1 MIKIDN
7 LFEWIKENEGFIHP
21 NVTYNSEFKLVISE
35 KIGAEGVQLFSI
47 PPKLCLGYG
56 IYKNYFPSNILLS
69 QEEKDIFDL
78 PFFKLILNLINEK
91 IKGNT
96 SFYKPLI
103 NSFPQ
108 MKDLVKELPIFNY
121 SDRKEEWS
129 KILPTVITK
138 LDNLNNFYIKLYLL
152 IIKLKMF
159 DTINPKFFK
168 GFSSKEDIL
177 KTVVLWAFLIV
188 NSYGIENNYLLPL
201 YNLMKFTHETKNIVI
216 KDDNNRINFSFH
228 DIEKLEL
235 VINNGVLDNETLFTF
250 HGYINNTNKKYLEV
264 KLNDKYDI
272 ENENVKKTI
281 ESIFE
286 TLFNR
291 NDQKYYITQDTPS
304 ISLVQ
309 YLRILSLNERDI
321 KLIKED
327 DKKFFMR
334 FISMDNEANVYKKL
348 LKIVKIK
355 YNFIKNFID
364 IENETDI
371 KDIKIL
377 KKIIQEQ
384 KEILKNMYYEIHKKW
399 LMIMET
405 PIDDD
410 KLKLV
415 LKIDDEE

>member
-1 MIKIDN
+1 M
-7 LFEWIKENEGFIHP
+7 
-21 NVTYNSEFKLVISE
+21 
-35 KIGAEGVQLFSI
+35 
-47 PPKLCLGYG
+47 
-56 IYKNYFPSNILLS
+56 
-69 QEEKDIFDL
+69 
-78 PFFKLILNLINEK
+78 
-91 IKGNT
+91 
-96 SFYKPLI
+96 
-103 NSFPQ
+103 
-108 MKDLVKELPIFNY
+108 
-121 SDRKEEWS
+121 
-129 KILPTVITK
+129 
-138 LDNLNNFYIKLYLL
+138 YLL
-152 IIKLKMF
+152 IIKLKTF